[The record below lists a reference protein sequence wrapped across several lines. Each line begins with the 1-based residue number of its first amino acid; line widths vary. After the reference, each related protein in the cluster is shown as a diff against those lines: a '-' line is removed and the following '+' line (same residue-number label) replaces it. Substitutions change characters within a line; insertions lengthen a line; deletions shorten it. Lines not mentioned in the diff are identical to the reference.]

1 MKWSLYFAFNVDEF
15 QLIANMYVETAQ
27 PRVTSNNTVLISYKL
42 WAHTLRVLARAAAAA
57 HQSAENNKEACGN
70 IQE

>member
-1 MKWSLYFAFNVDEF
+1 
-15 QLIANMYVETAQ
+15 MYVETVQ
-27 PRVTSNNTVLISYKL
+27 PRVTSNNTVLMSYKQ

-70 IQE
+70 NQE